1 MSLPLGPPPDPVD
14 KRFHQWTSQMWKYL
28 TAINRNASV
37 SSIVVGTGL
46 TGGTITTTGTIA
58 IGTVITAGTVGSA
71 TVVPILGYNAL
82 GQITSVATGTIG
94 AMGTFASPTF
104 TGTATADNLVGNG
117 IFNSQSIG
125 TGVTLTVPSGY
136 GLAVVGPF
144 VVSGDLVVSGDMV
157 VL

>member
-28 TAINRNASV
+28 IALKEGGTV
-37 SSIVVGTGL
+37 TTVVAGTGL
-46 TGGTITTTGTIA
+46 TGGTIGVAGTIA
-58 IGTVITAGTVGSA
+58 IGTVVAAGTVGSA

-82 GQITSVATGTIG
+82 GQITSVISGTIG
-94 AMGTFASPTF
+94 TLANPNF

-117 IFNSQSIG
+117 IFNKQSIG

-136 GLAVVGPF
+136 SLSVVGPF

-157 VL
+157 IL